1 MSENNNPSPEV
12 PEAPETPATP
22 EAEAP
27 AKRTLRDR
35 LAGSGDRLRGTR
47 GLIAVTLA
55 ALIVGGFGGAA
66 IHAAVDGDRDDHGP
80 FFRGDRPWEMGH
92 DFGERPGPP
101 RDFYRQAPGFP
112 GQLPPT
118 TTPEDEGEDEDT
130 TPSPS
135 ESPSESSSS

>member
-1 MSENNNPSPEV
+1 MSENNDPSPEV
-12 PEAPETPATP
+12 PEAPEEP

-27 AKRTLRDR
+27 AKRTFRDR
-35 LAGSGDRLRGTR
+35 LAGTGDRLRGTR

-55 ALIVGGFGGAA
+55 ALIVGGVGGAT
-66 IHAAVDGDRDDHGP
+66 IHAAVDGDRDDHGR
-80 FFRGDRPWEMGH
+80 FFHGDRPGEMWR

-101 RDFYRQAPGFP
+101 RDFYRQAPGVP

-118 TTPEDEGEDEDT
+118 TTPS
-130 TPSPS
+130 PSPS